1 MDTDITIENSIATWV
16 MPQTSGDIQG
26 TYTGTFQF
34 RCYLDP
40 IRQLQAGREY
50 RELIGP
56 NALLATETEGNLAFA
71 LTQLRHRVLKSPPF
85 WSSTL
90 QDSAFAGNIGDLN
103 IITMVLDASIRA
115 ENLYK
120 EMMAKEREAILDRN
134 IKVSEEMI
142 KNQSG
147 EENGKQ

>member
-1 MDTDITIENSIATWV
+1 MDTDITIENGIATWTMQPTNGEV
-16 MPQTSGDIQG
+16 QG

-56 NALLATETEGNLAFA
+56 HALLATETEGNLAFG

-90 QDSAFAGNIGDLN
+90 QESVFAGNIGDLN
-103 IITMVLDASIRA
+103 IITIVLDAAIRA

-120 EMMAKEREAILDRN
+120 EMMVKERDAILDKN
-134 IKVSEEMI
+134 IKTTEEMI
-142 KNQSG
+142 KKQGG
-147 EENGKQ
+147 E